1 MGRAWI
7 IHDIT
12 EPLNQPCNLLAP
24 DSLLNEMMIIFIVQ
38 ATDSWVA
45 CDVQLKVSWEIT
57 EESIH

>member
-45 CDVQLKVSWEIT
+45 CDVQLKVS
-57 EESIH
+57 